1 MQTSLDLDIDC
12 LKTAKKVTS
21 FLDKKLDRYLA
32 LSGKHRFDLKSP
44 NMDGMPKVPAKGN
57 SSENRMLSIWLAEEV
72 VDCVGCAMRNMTKE
86 SQKILLSR
94 YSDQMLTY
102 NIARELNI
110 SAATYTRKQEKALCE
125 FADRFEF
132 QLVKHGIHTE
142 VDDLHV
148 YPDENEH

>member
-1 MQTSLDLDIDC
+1 MQTNLNLDIDC
-12 LKTAKKVTS
+12 QATAHKVTQ

-32 LSGKHRFDLKSP
+32 LSGKRRFDLKSP
-44 NMDGMPKVPAKGN
+44 SMDGMPKAPAKGN
-57 SSENRMLSIWLAEEV
+57 ASENRMLAIWLAEQV

-86 SQKILLSR
+86 SQRILLSR

-102 NIARELNI
+102 NIARELSI
-110 SAATYTRKQEKALCE
+110 SSSTYSRKQEKALYE

-142 VDDLHV
+142 IDDLHV
-148 YPDENEH
+148 YPDKE